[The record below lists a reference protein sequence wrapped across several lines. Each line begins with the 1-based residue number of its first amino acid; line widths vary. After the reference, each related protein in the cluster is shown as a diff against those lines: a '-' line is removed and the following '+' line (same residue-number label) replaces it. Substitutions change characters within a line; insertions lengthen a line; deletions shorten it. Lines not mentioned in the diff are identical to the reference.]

1 VNGWHNVVHLAS
13 GIVGLALAGTPAS
26 ARLFALGFGAV
37 YAVVFLLGLFMD
49 PLLGLLPI
57 NAADNVLHLLI
68 ALVGI
73 GAGLASS
80 TEPAPTT
87 A

>member
-1 VNGWHNVVHLAS
+1 
-13 GIVGLALAGTPAS
+13 
-26 ARLFALGFGAV
+26 
-37 YAVVFLLGLFMD
+37 MD